1 MSKLNNWFIGLG
13 VLSTN
18 GLVWGDI
25 SGIHGYSSGELV
37 DYSAGKK
44 CDGDRHLCLGYF
56 GCTIK
61 HFSDYGA
68 LNGCNSADNNSTSI
82 YEIGGGISVDAFS
95 T

>member
-1 MSKLNNWFIGLG
+1 MPKLNNWFIELG

-44 CDGDRHLCLGYF
+44 CDYDRYLYSGF
-56 GCTIK
+56 SGGTIK

-68 LNGCNSADNNSTSI
+68 LNGCNCADNNSTSI
-82 YEIGGGISVDAFS
+82 YENGGGIIVDAFS

>member
-1 MSKLNNWFIGLG
+1 MSKLNNWFIESG

-44 CDGDRHLCLGYF
+44 CDSDRYLCLDYSGV
-56 GCTIK
+56 TIK

-82 YEIGGGISVDAFS
+82 YEIGGGIIVDAFS